1 MKNSKFFGSIFFIL
15 ILFFSCNNNRLFDQN
30 IDFSE
35 TGWATSVNP
44 KFEVSI
50 TDNNIPYTLL
60 CNIRHSSDYP
70 YSRIFVRYTI
80 ADSTGNVIEKKLT
93 SGFLFDP
100 KNGTP
105 LGTTGIGDVYD
116 IRILLE
122 EKLRFPFTGKFNI
135 TLEQQMR
142 EDPLVGIF
150 SAGIRIEKPDVK
162 P

>member
-1 MKNSKFFGSIFFIL
+1 MKYLKIAIVFFL
-15 ILFFSCNNNRLFDQN
+15 FSCDNNRLFDQN
-30 IDFSE
+30 FDFSE
-35 TGWATSVNP
+35 TGWPTTSKP
-44 KFEVSI
+44 TFEVNI
-50 TDNNIPYTLL
+50 ADNSIPYTLL

-100 KNGTP
+100 KTGAP
-105 LGTTGIGDVYD
+105 LGSTGIGDVYD

-122 EKLRFPFTGKFNI
+122 EKLLFPFTGKFNI
-135 TLEQQMR
+135 MLEQQMR
-142 EDPLVGIF
+142 EDPLAGIF
-150 SAGIRIEKPDVK
+150 SAGIRLEKPKIK

>member
-1 MKNSKFFGSIFFIL
+1 MKYLKIAIVFL
-15 ILFFSCNNNRLFDQN
+15 LFSCDHNRLFDQN
-30 IDFSE
+30 TDFSE
-35 TGWATSVNP
+35 IGWPTTSTP

-50 TDNNIPYTLL
+50 TDSSIPYTLL

-80 ADSTGNVIEKKLT
+80 ADSMGNVVAKKLA

-105 LGTTGIGDVYD
+105 LGSTGIGDVYN

-122 EKLRFPFTGKFNI
+122 EKLIFPFTGKFNI

-150 SAGIRIEKPDVK
+150 SAGIRLEKPNVK